1 MKRSSDSC
9 TGKMCPLAAPYTV
22 GARDLKRLGL
32 STELPVALDGEGVAQ
47 VADLAV
53 SAHAPFS
60 LDGERLNIAATD
72 AARRRH
78 ALDAIKTYIEQAARY
93 PTVVKVVC
101 HVAPRTWY
109 SNDGG
114 LQQQGDYDL
123 LIEGMRELAD
133 VAASHDLTVAVEN
146 NRVYF
151 RDMFPDCPPGEGG
164 LSANTYFGTVPE
176 EWRRIAMDVGRE
188 NLGLCLDTSH
198 ACTYAQLFPPE
209 QRPSALMK
217 YLAQP
222 SLISH
227 VHWSDNLLYD
237 DGGRLDSHLP
247 IGEGTLPLELHRAVL
262 GLGASIL
269 LEHFYDMERLEREL
283 DFISRLGDP
292 SCAGDRP
299 CGESYS

>member
-1 MKRSSDSC
+1 MKISPDSQ
-9 TGKMCPLAAPYTV
+9 TGKVRFLAAPHSV
-22 GARDLKRLGL
+22 GAGALKRLGL
-32 STELPVALDGEGVAQ
+32 WTELPVVLDGED
-47 VADLAV
+47 VADVAGMAV

-60 LDGERLNIAATD
+60 LYGERLNIAATD
-72 AARRRH
+72 ATRRRH
-78 ALDAIKTYIEQAARY
+78 ALDTIKTYIEQAARY
-93 PTVVKVVC
+93 PAVVKVIC
-101 HVAPRTWY
+101 HAAPRTWY

-133 VAASHDLTVAVEN
+133 AAASHDLAVAVEN

-176 EWRRIAMDVGRE
+176 EWRRIAVDVARE
-188 NLGLCLDTSH
+188 SLGLCLDTSH
-198 ACTYAQLFPPE
+198 ACTYAQLSPPE
-209 QRPSALMK
+209 ERPATLMK
-217 YLAQP
+217 YLAHP

-237 DGGRLDSHLP
+237 EGGRLDSHLP

-262 GLGASIL
+262 GLGATIL
-269 LEHFYDMERLEREL
+269 VEHFYDMERLEREL
-283 DFISRLGDP
+283 DFISRLAGR
-292 SCAGDRP
+292 SCAEERP
-299 CGESYS
+299 CKGSES